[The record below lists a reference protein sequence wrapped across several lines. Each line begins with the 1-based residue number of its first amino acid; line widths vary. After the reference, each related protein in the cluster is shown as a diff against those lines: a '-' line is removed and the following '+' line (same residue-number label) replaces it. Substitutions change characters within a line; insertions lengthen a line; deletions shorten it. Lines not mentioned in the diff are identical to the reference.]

1 MTNEARKN
9 RDEFLALNLKIRSH
23 QRTIKINSAAGQIF
37 TQEYLDWVNQL
48 IERSIYLANNGG
60 F

>member
-9 RDEFLALNLKIRSH
+9 RDEFLGLNLKIRSH